1 MSFSTPVAFLI
12 FNRPDLTQIVFKAI
26 AKVKPKQLFVV
37 ADGPRFAAEA
47 EKCEQARAVIDRVD
61 WECDV
66 STNYSENNLGCGLR
80 PASGID
86 WVFSKVEEAIFLE
99 DDCLPAQSFFFFCQE
114 LLERYRDD
122 HRIMV
127 IGGNNFQS
135 GQKRSAFSYHFS
147 RYSGCWGWASWRR
160 AWKFFD
166 YEMKTW
172 PEFKRTGMLEMICE
186 DTHEHKF
193 WTKLFDSMYENPN
206 RKDIW
211 DYQWKYAC
219 WSQSGLAI
227 EPSVNL
233 VSNLGLNRS
242 DATHTTGKNP
252 MLEQVSRTQEMWEV
266 KHPPFVVRHR
276 EADQYIFD
284 YIIGGKKMKRYETLP
299 GRFYKLLSVNCN
311 KIRQLFQS

>member
-12 FNRPDLTQIVFKAI
+12 FNRPDLTKIVFEAI

-66 STNYSENNLGCGLR
+66 STNYSEKNLGCGRR

-99 DDCLPAQSFFFFCQE
+99 DDCLPVKSFFFFCQE

-135 GQKRSAFSYHFS
+135 GQKRSAYSYHFS
-147 RYSGCWGWASWRR
+147 KYSGCWGWASWRR
-160 AWKFFD
+160 AWEYFD

-172 PEFKRTGMLEMICE
+172 PEFKQAGILEMVCE
-186 DTHEHKF
+186 DTYEHKF
-193 WTKLFDSMYENPN
+193 WTKVFDSMYENSAQ
-206 RKDIW
+206 KDIW

-219 WSQSGLAI
+219 WSQNGLAI

-233 VSNLGLNRS
+233 VANLGLGRS
-242 DATHTTGKNP
+242 DATHTTNKNP
-252 MLEQVSRTQEMWEV
+252 LLKQISKTQEIGEI

-276 EADQYIFD
+276 AADAYVFD
-284 YIIGGKKMKRYETLP
+284 YIVGGKQMKKYALLN
-299 GRFYKLLSVNCN
+299 KLRSWILTMREKSTW
-311 KIRQLFQS
+311 RATHD

>member
-1 MSFSTPVAFLI
+1 MSFSTPVALLI
-12 FNRPDLTQIVFKAI
+12 FNRPDLTQIVFEAI

-47 EKCEQARAVIDRVD
+47 KKCEQARAVIDRVD

-66 STNYSENNLGCGLR
+66 LTNFSDTNLGCGRR
-80 PASGID
+80 PASGIE
-86 WVFSKVEEAIFLE
+86 WVFSRVEEAIILE
-99 DDCLPAQSFFFFCQE
+99 DDCLPVKSFFFFCQE
-114 LLERYRDD
+114 LLERYRNDQ
-122 HRIMV
+122 RIMA

-135 GQKRSAFSYHFS
+135 GQKRSAYSYHFT

-160 AWKFFD
+160 AWKYFD
-166 YEMKTW
+166 YEMKSW
-172 PEFKRTGMLEMICE
+172 PEFKRTGMLKMVCE
-186 DTHEHKF
+186 DAYEHRL
-193 WTKLFDSMYENPN
+193 WTELFDSMYETPD

-219 WSQSGLAI
+219 WSQNGLAI

-233 VSNLGLNRS
+233 VSNLGLGRS

-252 MLEQVSRTQEMWEV
+252 MLDQVSQTQEMGEI

-276 EADQYIFD
+276 DADAYIFE
-284 YIIGGKKMKRYETLP
+284 YIAGGKEMRRNETLI
-299 GRFYKLLSVNCN
+299 GKLYNRLADNYD
-311 KIRQLFQS
+311 KLRKLF